1 MVTTVDLA
9 RNGLGAL
16 TLFVE
21 ELDTVTAFYR
31 DVLGLDLVYQDDVS
45 AVVGLGGTFLNLL
58 DIDAAPE
65 LVQPAR
71 AAPVGQTAQMMLS
84 LFVEDVDAVCADLRD
99 RGVALL
105 NGPVDRPWGKRTA
118 AFTDPAGTV
127 WEIAQDLPAGP
138 DPATS
143 STS

>member
-1 MVTTVDLA
+1 MDAA

-31 DVLGLDLVYQDDVS
+31 DVLGLDLVYQDDQS
-45 AVVGLGGTFLNLL
+45 SVVGLGGTLLNLL
-58 DIDAAPE
+58 AIDAAPG
-65 LVQPAR
+65 LVEPAP
-71 AAPVGQTAQMMLS
+71 AAPVGPTAQMVLS
-84 LFVEDVDAVCADLRD
+84 LFVDDVDAVCADLRQ

-138 DPATS
+138 GQETS

>member
-1 MVTTVDLA
+1 L
-9 RNGLGAL
+9 
-16 TLFVE
+16 
-21 ELDTVTAFYR
+21 
-31 DVLGLDLVYQDDVS
+31 
-45 AVVGLGGTFLNLL
+45 LNLL
-58 DIDAAPE
+58 AIDAAPE
-65 LVQPAR
+65 LVEPAP
-71 AAPVGQTAQMMLS
+71 AAPVGPTAQMMLS
-84 LFVEDVDAVCADLRD
+84 LFVDDVDAVCADLRQ

-138 DPATS
+138 DQETS